1 MARRRQSPQ
10 VAKPGLRRRVIELG
24 KDVLIVALTCSA
36 LLLAA
41 QTPMASQLRELV
53 TPAEKT
59 AVLTALTEESVTPY
73 GMAVRNSRGLY
84 GVNYD
89 QTAVGTAF
97 RRFAPILGEAL
108 STASA
113 PEKLTQSQWRE
124 LLEAPGVCCVFQG
137 APTLSILSAWTG
149 GESAPEGQAEMLAL
163 GWDGTKAYLAWRDG
177 SDYLCAGTSVAYTGY
192 LETALEEFSPNGAAF
207 AYTLVRND
215 EAYDTLDPYVLVTM
229 TARRPATYNAVSP
242 DLVGD
247 ADALERLLGALG
259 FRSGVGS
266 AYEAA
271 GDLAINES
279 GDRLRVNSSGRVI
292 FHTGGEGRYSVPM
305 AGEKPTAQEAAA
317 AAWEVLGMAAEPWR
331 GEEKYVLTGAEQ
343 SGEGWTVTFH
353 ARLGGVPVL
362 SGEDGWCA
370 QFTIKNGEISDFVL
384 HLRGYAATGGNGVVL
399 SERLA
404 AAALHSQPHK
414 GGRLMLCYADAHAAE
429 LSASWVAE
437 E

>member
-10 VAKPGLRRRVIELG
+10 VARPSLRRRAIELG
-24 KDVLIVALTCSA
+24 KDVLIAALTCSA

-53 TPAEKT
+53 TPSEQP
-59 AVLTALTEESVTPY
+59 AVAAALTEESVTPY
-73 GMAVRNSRGLY
+73 GVAVRNSRGLY

-89 QTAVGTAF
+89 QAAVGAAF

-108 STASA
+108 SAA
-113 PEKLTQSQWRE
+113 DEPEKLTQRQWQE

-137 APTLSILSAWTG
+137 APPLSILSAWTG
-149 GESAPEGQAEMLAL
+149 GQSAPEGKAEMLAL
-163 GWDGTKAYLAWRDG
+163 GWDGTRAYLAWRDG
-177 SDYLCAGTSVAYTGY
+177 EDYLRAGAAVAYEGY

-207 AYTLVRND
+207 AYTLARSD
-215 EAYDTLDPYVLVTM
+215 GAYDTLDPYVLVTM
-229 TARRPATYNAVSP
+229 TAHRPTVYTAVSP
-242 DLVGD
+242 DLAGD
-247 ADALERLLGALG
+247 TDALERLLGALG

-279 GDRLRVNSSGRVI
+279 GDRLRVNSSGRVT

-305 AGEKPTAQEAAA
+305 AGERLTAQEAAA
-317 AAWEVLGMAAEPWR
+317 AAWEVLGKAAEPWR
-331 GEEKYVLTGAEQ
+331 GEEKYVLTGAERT
-343 SGEGWTVTFH
+343 GEGWTVTFH
-353 ARLGGVPVL
+353 ARLGGIPVL

-370 QFTIKNGEISDFVL
+370 RFTVRNGEISDFVL
-384 HLRGYAATGGNGVVL
+384 NLRGYAASGGTSVVL

-414 GGRLMLCYADAHAAE
+414 GGRLMLCYADARAAE